1 MIQKAF
7 VVATAILASTATLS
21 MGFVTKP
28 VQLQHKF
35 ASTAARFGTMKDS
48 GDLSASVEKEIE
60 SPNGSSVA
68 VEEKTLNGEDN
79 MGDDNIDDEEEET
92 EETRFDKEQMQKAIQ
107 LANSCGG
114 ERGSHG
120 PFPKPVA
127 GAVVV
132 TKDGRVIGQG
142 KSTFKEDCVEAA
154 IRDAGIDATPLKE
167 WCINWI
173 ADPKLRKDISES
185 TLYVTLEPT
194 SEREG
199 ESKPPITQLIELS
212 GIPRVV
218 IGSQHPIPENASDG
232 AATLHSSGIDVS
244 MGVEQEECDNLI
256 PQYTK
261 LVNSKLQVMSRKHF
275 RQHGK
280 PLGFLHCSVIESD
293 DAQSFSRNGNAF
305 GKNFGGK
312 HLSYRDFGS
321 YELAPPPES
330 IWAPDVN
337 DNDDFDTEIDD
348 FFIDFEDEESQD
360 LLETNPMMPW
370 YEQVDAVVAT
380 FPRRGNGPDNDD
392 SITGRLYGLK
402 WLATHGKSLPANV
415 QRILV
420 MDATDLVDLPLSN
433 DEPNLPKGL
442 DVESFWKSNSSRKP
456 SRILLRHGDNAQ
468 AVAAAKAASEAAKA
482 AAAAA
487 EEASQAILKGEAE
500 RAAEAALQCQEAA
513 LKATEFIQ
521 QEIQVTQG
529 IKEKLI
535 KMGVQVEV
543 IKGREPVDVMN
554 HLGKRSGCK
563 SVVWRA
569 GCWGQRGVQAILDGA
584 FQWVSAHL
592 AVDAVGGKFWQLM
605 LAERAVQAACGVE
618 TKVRILAEQE
628 DFSLEYC
635 DEEDPDND
643 CELAVDGRP
652 IRHVRLDCRVAVVN
666 EARPRQIHFTKT
678 APMKDRLTNEA
689 PWFL

>member
-1 MIQKAF
+1 
-7 VVATAILASTATLS
+7 
-21 MGFVTKP
+21 
-28 VQLQHKF
+28 
-35 ASTAARFGTMKDS
+35 
-48 GDLSASVEKEIE
+48 
-60 SPNGSSVA
+60 
-68 VEEKTLNGEDN
+68 
-79 MGDDNIDDEEEET
+79 
-92 EETRFDKEQMQKAIQ
+92 
-107 LANSCGG
+107 
-114 ERGSHG
+114 
-120 PFPKPVA
+120 
-127 GAVVV
+127 
-132 TKDGRVIGQG
+132 
-142 KSTFKEDCVEAA
+142 
-154 IRDAGIDATPLKE
+154 
-167 WCINWI
+167 
-173 ADPKLRKDISES
+173 
-185 TLYVTLEPT
+185 
-194 SEREG
+194 
-199 ESKPPITQLIELS
+199 
-212 GIPRVV
+212 
-218 IGSQHPIPENASDG
+218 
-232 AATLHSSGIDVS
+232 
-244 MGVEQEECDNLI
+244 
-256 PQYTK
+256 
-261 LVNSKLQVMSRKHF
+261 
-275 RQHGK
+275 
-280 PLGFLHCSVIESD
+280 
-293 DAQSFSRNGNAF
+293 
-305 GKNFGGK
+305 
-312 HLSYRDFGS
+312 
-321 YELAPPPES
+321 
-330 IWAPDVN
+330 
-337 DNDDFDTEIDD
+337 
-348 FFIDFEDEESQD
+348 
-360 LLETNPMMPW
+360 
-370 YEQVDAVVAT
+370 
-380 FPRRGNGPDNDD
+380 
-392 SITGRLYGLK
+392 
-402 WLATHGKSLPANV
+402 
-415 QRILV
+415 
-420 MDATDLVDLPLSN
+420 MDATDLVDLPLTN

-442 DVESFWKSNSSRKP
+442 DIESFWKSDSRKP

-468 AVAAAKAASEAAKA
+468 AVAAAKAASQAAKA

-569 GCWGQRGVQAILDGA
+569 GCWGQRGVQAIMDGA

-666 EARPRQIHFTKT
+666 EDRPRQIHFTKT